1 MPHDDSNT
9 AFWLFLIVCVVIALS
24 LFAAA
29 PAVVVGQEL
38 LAAARAI
45 LDAYASAP
53 AAWWV
58 PPS

>member
-1 MPHDDSNT
+1 MPHDDGNA

-29 PAVVVGQEL
+29 PAIVVGQEL

-45 LDAYASAP
+45 LDAYASA
-53 AAWWV
+53 ATALWI